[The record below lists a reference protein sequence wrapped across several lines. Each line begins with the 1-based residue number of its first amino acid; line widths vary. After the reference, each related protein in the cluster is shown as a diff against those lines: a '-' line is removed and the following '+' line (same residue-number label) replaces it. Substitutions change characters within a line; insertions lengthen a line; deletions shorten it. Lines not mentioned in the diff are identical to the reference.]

1 MKINLPSAAKSNLA
15 IMHQQ
20 NMEHTHTLVQ
30 VKQEKNAAEA
40 NLKSVQDEKEALVTD
55 LKEAREDA
63 EDANETVQQQLLAT
77 DIWQRR
83 VDELAALLAGQYDGA
98 SISEIRNRSLAS
110 GS

>member
-1 MKINLPSAAKSNLA
+1 MFKIRR
-15 IMHQQ
+15 
-20 NMEHTHTLVQ
+20 
-30 VKQEKNAAEA
+30 
-40 NLKSVQDEKEALVTD
+40 LVTD

-83 VDELAALLAGQYDGA
+83 FDELAALVAGQVDGA
-98 SISEIRNRSLAS
+98 SVLEIRSRTLAS